1 MIYSN
6 YAASRD
12 KNEQQFGERE
22 RERALNKIPRIY
34 MTLNIDQSNTI
45 LAMVCNKPT
54 IRNKLFSR
62 LRDCLDNFLI

>member
-1 MIYSN
+1 MQLPGTRMRN
-6 YAASRD
+6 NLER
-12 KNEQQFGERE
+12 ERE

-34 MTLNIDQSNTI
+34 MTLKIDQSDTI

>member
-1 MIYSN
+1 MQLPGTRMSN
-6 YAASRD
+6 NFER
-12 KNEQQFGERE
+12 ERE

-34 MTLNIDQSNTI
+34 MTLKIDQSDTI

>member
-1 MIYSN
+1 MQLPGTRMSN
-6 YAASRD
+6 NLER
-12 KNEQQFGERE
+12 ERE

-34 MTLNIDQSNTI
+34 MTLKIDQSDTI